1 MHLELPKMRLHSLMD
16 FSKHYLM
23 IVLSILTALGLEAW
37 IEHAHHAQAAEAANR
52 HIRAEIEANLNDV
65 RTSIKANEGFIAP
78 LIELDATVSADIR
91 AGAAAAVINQHILAR
106 RESFKLSINWPTVA
120 AQAWDV
126 AVANQS
132 ASWMDDADLRRYSAA
147 YADLRDTSNWLTHDS
162 IILLNAPSMATLR
175 TRIDLQ
181 ATVDPLEFTTVLRQM
196 ISTSQEVQSH
206 LRQLEGHLARALA
219 HDDTGAAHG

>member
-1 MHLELPKMRLHSLMD
+1 MHLELPKMRLHSLTD
-16 FSKHYLM
+16 FTKHYLM

-37 IEHAHHAQAAEAANR
+37 IEHAHHAQAAETANR
-52 HIRAEIEANLNDV
+52 HIRAEIEANLSDV

-91 AGAAAAVINQHILAR
+91 AGATAAVINQHIQAR
-106 RESFKLSINWPTVA
+106 RASFKLSINWPTVA
-120 AQAWDV
+120 SQAWDV

-132 ASWMDDADLRRYSAA
+132 ASWMDSADLRRYSAA

-162 IILLNAPSMATLR
+162 IILLNASSMAALR
-175 TRIDLQ
+175 TRIDLN
-181 ATVDPLEFTTVLRQM
+181 AAVDPLEFTTVLRQM

-206 LRQLEGHLARALA
+206 LHQLESHLARALA
-219 HDDTGAAHG
+219 HDDTGAAQG